1 MIGLFLFDYRVE
13 AFTPP
18 DNVILT
24 FSIYSPAFQ
33 CLVSFLLLPGTFTN
47 TYFILPHSCF
57 AEETSLSHLEEKIIG
72 IVEIQLV

>member
-1 MIGLFLFDYRVE
+1 MFDYRLE

-24 FSIYSPAFQ
+24 FSIYSPTFQ
-33 CLVSFLLLPGTFTN
+33 CLVSFLLLHGTFTN
-47 TYFILPHSCF
+47 TNFNLPHSYF

-72 IVEIQLV
+72 IVETQVV

>member
-1 MIGLFLFDYRVE
+1 MIRLLLFDYRFE

-33 CLVSFLLLPGTFTN
+33 CLISFLLLPGTFTN
-47 TYFILPHSCF
+47 TYLNLPHSYF
-57 AEETSLSHLEEKIIG
+57 DEETNLPHVEEGHL
-72 IVEIQLV
+72 